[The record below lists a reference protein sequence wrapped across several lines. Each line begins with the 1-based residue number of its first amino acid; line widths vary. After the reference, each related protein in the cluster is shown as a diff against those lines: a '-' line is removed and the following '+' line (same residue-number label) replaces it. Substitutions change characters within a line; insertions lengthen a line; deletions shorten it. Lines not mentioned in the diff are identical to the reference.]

1 MTPLEAA
8 RAHVTEELVSL
19 ARELGDPDRS
29 LAILGEGNISGRVG
43 TGRMI
48 VKATGASLSVLE
60 PSNLVEVFIDPIVDL
75 VERGIADDES
85 VASVLSSARVDSLAG
100 QPSVEALLH
109 AVALSIGGVSVAAH
123 THPSAINSILCS
135 LTPEIAIGGALFPDQ
150 VVVLGPRQLLVPY
163 VDPGLSL
170 SVVVRDSLVNFIRE
184 EGYTPKVIYLANHG
198 IFALADT
205 AREAYQITLMAEK
218 VARILV
224 QTLSFG
230 EPKYLSP
237 LEVERIHTRPDELLR
252 RRLLKDQ

>member
-1 MTPLEAA
+1 MP
-8 RAHVTEELVSL
+8 L
-19 ARELGDPDRS
+19 ARRED
-29 LAILGEGNISGRVG
+29 
-43 TGRMI
+43 
-48 VKATGASLSVLE
+48 
-60 PSNLVEVFIDPIVDL
+60 
-75 VERGIADDES
+75 
-85 VASVLSSARVDSLAG
+85 
-100 QPSVEALLH
+100 LLH
-109 AVALSIGGVSVAAH
+109 PPANNAPDLRHRQVITV
-123 THPSAINSILCS
+123 
-135 LTPEIAIGGALFPDQ
+135 FPDQ